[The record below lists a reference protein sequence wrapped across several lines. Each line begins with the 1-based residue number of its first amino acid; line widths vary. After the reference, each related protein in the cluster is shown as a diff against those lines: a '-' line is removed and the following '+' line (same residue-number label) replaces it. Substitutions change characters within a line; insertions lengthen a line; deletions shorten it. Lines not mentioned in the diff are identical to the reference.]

1 MYALN
6 LKKNGLI
13 CYGVNNTQIKR
24 ASSFFLFLKLK
35 KRELFFLGQRQF
47 FLCRQQTEAN

>member
-24 ASSFFLFLKLK
+24 ASSFFFIS
-35 KRELFFLGQRQF
+35 
-47 FLCRQQTEAN
+47 